1 MASNLHKDLNDLQ
14 LHVPKGFASAANSTT
29 CQKDATGNLVWAA
42 GGSGGGVT
50 QIVAGTN
57 VTISPTGGTGAVTI
71 NSSSGGGGV
80 TSVNGDVGPVVV
92 LNSDDIAEGATNEYY
107 TDARVDANP
116 DVVANT
122 AKIGITTTQ
131 ASDITTNN
139 AKIGITTTQASDIT
153 TNNAKVSNVQSDWN
167 ASTGL
172 AEILNKPTIPS
183 VPVDSVNGQVGMVV
197 LNSDD
202 IAEGSTN
209 EYYTDA
215 RVDANPDVVANTAKI
230 GITTTQASDITT
242 NNAKIGITTT
252 QASDITTNNAKVS
265 NVQSDWNAS
274 TGLAEILNKPTIPSV
289 PVDSVNGRVGIV
301 VLNSDDI
308 AEGSTNLYYT
318 DARVDANP
326 DVVANTA
333 KVGIT
338 PTQSANILLNVDGIA
353 DNSIDIAQ
361 NALDISNKVSNV
373 QSDWNASSGLAE
385 ILNKPTIPSGG
396 VTQIVAG
403 TNVTISPT
411 GGTGAVTINSSGGG
425 GGGTNNVTSEFSF
438 FDSKV
443 PPRDVYI
450 PITGETENTSIQRY
464 GRYVCSYSGQVE
476 KISFGGTANMSGGT
490 GGSIE
495 VRKLVGTG
503 YTSLETISFSSM
515 TAFSTTTLTFTSAA
529 SFTRGDILAFWLV
542 NGFGVAYGNIS
553 GQMLF
558 SVT

>member
-80 TSVNGDVGPVVV
+80 TSVNGDVGPV
-92 LNSDDIAEGATNEYY
+92 
-107 TDARVDANP
+107 
-116 DVVANT
+116 
-122 AKIGITTTQ
+122 
-131 ASDITTNN
+131 
-139 AKIGITTTQASDIT
+139 
-153 TNNAKVSNVQSDWN
+153 
-167 ASTGL
+167 
-172 AEILNKPTIPS
+172 
-183 VPVDSVNGQVGMVV
+183 
-197 LNSDD
+197 
-202 IAEGSTN
+202 
-209 EYYTDA
+209 
-215 RVDANPDVVANTAKI
+215 
-230 GITTTQASDITT
+230 
-242 NNAKIGITTT
+242 
-252 QASDITTNNAKVS
+252 
-265 NVQSDWNAS
+265 
-274 TGLAEILNKPTIPSV
+274 
-289 PVDSVNGRVGIV
+289 V

-411 GGTGAVTINSSGGG
+411 GGTGAVTINSSGG
-425 GGGTNNVTSEFSF
+425 T
-438 FDSKV
+438 
-443 PPRDVYI
+443 P
-450 PITGETENTSIQRY
+450 SI
-464 GRYVCSYSGQVE
+464 
-476 KISFGGTANMSGGT
+476 
-490 GGSIE
+490 
-495 VRKLVGTG
+495 
-503 YTSLETISFSSM
+503 FSSPC
-515 TAFSTTTLTFTSAA
+515 FF
-529 SFTRGDILAFWLV
+529 R
-542 NGFGVAYGNIS
+542 
-553 GQMLF
+553 
-558 SVT
+558 